1 MKPPSPHP
9 AAARSPELVSAHTP
23 TPVPATELTP
33 APASASVPSQ
43 AAPIAPADLLRQL
56 FAAAV
61 ASAQPARCLPPHLPR
76 AADIGAG
83 RLWVVGAGKA
93 AAAMARAVEDH
104 WDGDPQALGGL
115 VVTRYGHEV
124 PCARIEIVAA
134 AHPVPDAAG
143 WRAAERVLASVQGLS
158 AADTVLCLLSGG
170 GSALW
175 PLALPG
181 MVLAEQQALAR
192 ALLASGARIGEI
204 NCLRRHLSALQGGR
218 LAAACY
224 PARVLTL
231 LISDVPGDDPADIA
245 SGPTVAD
252 PSTCADAL
260 AIVQRYRLQLP
271 PAALALLHSG
281 QGETLKPGDARLA
294 RSELRWLATPQMAL
308 EAAAAAA
315 RAAGFEAHILS
326 DALQGEAREVGK
338 VLAALARQIAQRQQP
353 FAPPCVL
360 LSGGET
366 TVTLR
371 SSTPG
376 QGGRN
381 VECLLACALELGD
394 QSAAQPSRQPS
405 GQPGIHALMADTDGI
420 DGVGSAA
427 GALIG
432 PDTLARAHS
441 LGLEA
446 QQMLDAHDA
455 HRFFATLGDALHS
468 GPTRTN
474 VNDFRALLIGAC

>member
-1 MKPPSPHP
+1 MQ
-9 AAARSPELVSAHTP
+9 
-23 TPVPATELTP
+23 TPVPP
-33 APASASVPSQ
+33 APAP
-43 AAPIAPADLLRQL
+43 LLRQL

-61 ASAQPARCLPPHLPR
+61 AAAQPALCLPPQLPR
-76 AADIGAG
+76 AAEIGAG

-93 AAAMARAVEDH
+93 SAAMAQAVESH

-115 VVTRYGHEV
+115 VVTRYGHEA

-134 AHPVPDAAG
+134 AHPVPDLAG
-143 WRAAERVLASVQGLS
+143 WRAAERVLASVQGLG

-181 MVLAEQQALAR
+181 LGLAEQQALAR
-192 ALLASGARIGEI
+192 AMLASGARIGEI

-245 SGPTVAD
+245 SGPTVPD

-260 AIVQRYRLQLP
+260 AIAQRYRLPL
-271 PAALALLHSG
+271 PAAALDLLQSG
-281 QGETLKPGDARLA
+281 RGETLKPGAARLA

-326 DALQGEAREVGK
+326 DALQGEARDVGQ

-353 FAPPCVL
+353 FAAPCLL

-366 TVTLR
+366 SVTLR
-371 SSTPG
+371 TPSPG

-381 VECLLACALELGD
+381 VECLLACALELN
-394 QSAAQPSRQPS
+394 
-405 GQPGIHALMADTDGI
+405 GQPGVYALMADTDGI
-420 DGVGSAA
+420 DGNGPAA

-432 PDTLARAHS
+432 PDTLARAQA
-441 LGLEA
+441 LGLDA
-446 QQMLDAHDA
+446 QQMLDQHDA
-455 HRFFATLGDALHS
+455 HGCFAALGDALHS

-474 VNDFRALLIGAC
+474 VNDFRALLIAPA

>member
-1 MKPPSPHP
+1 MTTTSHT
-9 AAARSPELVSAHTP
+9 ETLLHSAH
-23 TPVPATELTP
+23 VATDHLGSAT
-33 APASASVPSQ
+33 AP
-43 AAPIAPADLLRQL
+43 LLRQL

-61 ASAQPARCLPPHLPR
+61 AAAQPALCLPPHLPR
-76 AADIGAG
+76 AADIGSG

-93 AAAMARAVEDH
+93 SAAMAQAVEAH

-115 VVTRYGHEV
+115 VVTRYGHEA
-124 PCARIEIVAA
+124 PCSRIEIVAA
-134 AHPVPDAAG
+134 AHPVPDMAG
-143 WRAAERVLASVQGLS
+143 WRAAERVLASVQGLG
-158 AADTVLCLLSGG
+158 ADDTVLCLLSGG

-181 MVLAEQQALAR
+181 LGLAEQQALAR
-192 ALLASGARIGEI
+192 AMLASGARIGEI

-245 SGPTVAD
+245 SGPTVPD

-260 AIVQRYRLQLP
+260 AIAQRYRLPLP
-271 PAALALLHSG
+271 PAALELLHSG
-281 QGETLKPGDARLA
+281 RGETIKPGDARLA

-326 DALQGEAREVGK
+326 DALQGEAREVGQ

-353 FAPPCVL
+353 FAAPCLL

-366 TVTLR
+366 SVTLR
-371 SSTPG
+371 TPSPG

-381 VECLLACALELGD
+381 VECLLACALELV
-394 QSAAQPSRQPS
+394 
-405 GQPGIHALMADTDGI
+405 GQPGVHALMADTDGI
-420 DGVGSAA
+420 DGNGPAA

-432 PDTLARAHS
+432 PDTLAHAQA
-441 LGLEA
+441 LGLDA
-446 QQMLDAHDA
+446 QQRLDHHDA
-455 HRFFATLGDALHS
+455 HGFFAALGDALHS

-474 VNDFRALLIGAC
+474 VNDFRALLIGSAALL

>member
-1 MKPPSPHP
+1 MSEF
-9 AAARSPELVSAHTP
+9 ALN
-23 TPVPATELTP
+23 
-33 APASASVPSQ
+33 APDP
-43 AAPIAPADLLRQL
+43 LLRQL

-61 ASAQPARCLPPHLPR
+61 AAAQPALCLPPHLPR
-76 AADIGAG
+76 AAEIGSG

-93 AAAMARAVEDH
+93 SAAMAQAVEAH

-115 VVTRYGHEV
+115 VVTRYGHEA
-124 PCARIEIVAA
+124 PCSRIEIVAA
-134 AHPVPDAAG
+134 AHPVPDLAG
-143 WRAAERVLASVQGLS
+143 WHAAERVLASVQGLS

-181 MVLAEQQALAR
+181 LGLAEQQALAR
-192 ALLASGARIGEI
+192 ALLASGARISEI

-245 SGPTVAD
+245 SGPTVPD

-260 AIVQRYRLQLP
+260 AIAQRYRLPLP
-271 PAALALLHSG
+271 PAALELLHSG
-281 QGETLKPGDARLA
+281 RGETIKPGDARLA

-308 EAAAAAA
+308 VAAASAA

-326 DALQGEAREVGK
+326 DALQGEAREVGQM
-338 VLAALARQIAQRQQP
+338 LAALARQIAQRQQP
-353 FAPPCVL
+353 FAAPCLL

-366 TVTLR
+366 SVTLR
-371 SSTPG
+371 TPSPG

-381 VECLLACALELGD
+381 VECLLACALELN
-394 QSAAQPSRQPS
+394 
-405 GQPGIHALMADTDGI
+405 GQPGVYALMADTDGI
-420 DGVGSAA
+420 DGNGPAA

-432 PDTLARAHS
+432 PDTLVRAQA
-441 LGLEA
+441 LGLDA
-446 QQMLDAHDA
+446 RHMLDRHDA
-455 HRFFATLGDALHS
+455 HGYFAALGDALHS

-474 VNDFRALLIGAC
+474 VNDFRALLIAPS

>member
-1 MKPPSPHP
+1 MLH
-9 AAARSPELVSAHTP
+9 SAH
-23 TPVPATELTP
+23 VATDHLGSAP
-33 APASASVPSQ
+33 AP
-43 AAPIAPADLLRQL
+43 LLRQL

-61 ASAQPARCLPPHLPR
+61 AAAQPALCLPPHLPR
-76 AADIGAG
+76 AADIGSG

-93 AAAMARAVEDH
+93 SAAMAQAVEAH

-115 VVTRYGHEV
+115 VVTRYGHEA
-124 PCARIEIVAA
+124 PCSRIEIVAA
-134 AHPVPDAAG
+134 AHPVPDLAG
-143 WRAAERVLASVQGLS
+143 WRAAERVLASVQGLG
-158 AADTVLCLLSGG
+158 ADDTVLCLLSGG

-181 MVLAEQQALAR
+181 LGLAEQQALAR
-192 ALLASGARIGEI
+192 AMLASGARIGEI
-204 NCLRRHLSALQGGR
+204 NSLRRHLSALQGGR

-245 SGPTVAD
+245 SGPTVPD

-260 AIVQRYRLQLP
+260 AIAQRYRLPL
-271 PAALALLHSG
+271 PAAALELLHSG
-281 QGETLKPGDARLA
+281 RGETLKPGAARLA

-308 EAAAAAA
+308 EAAASAA

-326 DALQGEAREVGK
+326 DALQGEAREVGQ

-353 FAPPCVL
+353 FAAPCLL

-366 TVTLR
+366 SVTLR
-371 SSTPG
+371 TPSPG

-381 VECLLACALELGD
+381 VECLLACALELN
-394 QSAAQPSRQPS
+394 
-405 GQPGIHALMADTDGI
+405 GQPGVYALMADTDGI
-420 DGVGSAA
+420 DGNGPAA

-432 PDTLARAHS
+432 PDTLARAQA
-441 LGLEA
+441 LGLNA
-446 QQMLDAHDA
+446 QQMLDQHDA
-455 HRFFATLGDALHS
+455 HGCFAALGDALHS

-474 VNDFRALLIGAC
+474 VNDFRALLIAPP

>member
-1 MKPPSPHP
+1 MTTTSHT
-9 AAARSPELVSAHTP
+9 ETLLHSAH
-23 TPVPATELTP
+23 VATDHFGSAP
-33 APASASVPSQ
+33 AP
-43 AAPIAPADLLRQL
+43 LLRQL

-61 ASAQPARCLPPHLPR
+61 AAAQPALCLPPHLPR
-76 AADIGAG
+76 AADIGSG

-93 AAAMARAVEDH
+93 SAAMAQAVEAH

-115 VVTRYGHEV
+115 VVTRYGHEA
-124 PCARIEIVAA
+124 PCSRIEIVAA
-134 AHPVPDAAG
+134 AHPVPDLAG
-143 WRAAERVLASVQGLS
+143 WRAAERVLASVQGLG

-181 MVLAEQQALAR
+181 LGLAEQQALAR
-192 ALLASGARIGEI
+192 AMLASGARIGEI
-204 NCLRRHLSALQGGR
+204 NSLRRHLSALQGGR

-245 SGPTVAD
+245 SGPTVPD

-260 AIVQRYRLQLP
+260 AIAQRYRLPL
-271 PAALALLHSG
+271 PAAALELLQSG
-281 QGETLKPGDARLA
+281 RGETIKPGAARLA

-308 EAAAAAA
+308 EAAAEAA

-353 FAPPCVL
+353 FAAPCLL

-366 TVTLR
+366 SVTLR
-371 SSTPG
+371 TPSPG

-381 VECLLACALELGD
+381 VECLLACALELV
-394 QSAAQPSRQPS
+394 
-405 GQPGIHALMADTDGI
+405 GQPGVHALMADTDGI
-420 DGVGSAA
+420 DGNGPAA

-432 PDTLARAHS
+432 PDTLARAQA
-441 LGLEA
+441 LGLDA
-446 QQMLDAHDA
+446 QHMLDQHDA
-455 HRFFATLGDALHS
+455 HGFFAALGDALHS

-474 VNDFRALLIGAC
+474 VNDFRALLIAPA

>member
-1 MKPPSPHP
+1 MTTTSHT
-9 AAARSPELVSAHTP
+9 ETLLHSAH
-23 TPVPATELTP
+23 VATDHLGSAP
-33 APASASVPSQ
+33 AP
-43 AAPIAPADLLRQL
+43 LLRQL

-61 ASAQPARCLPPHLPR
+61 AAAQPALCLPPHLPR
-76 AADIGAG
+76 AADIGSG

-93 AAAMARAVEDH
+93 SAAMAQAVEAH

-115 VVTRYGHEV
+115 VVTRYGHEA
-124 PCARIEIVAA
+124 PCSRIEIVAA
-134 AHPVPDAAG
+134 AHPVPDLAG
-143 WRAAERVLASVQGLS
+143 WRAAERVLASVQGLG
-158 AADTVLCLLSGG
+158 ADDTVLCLLSGG

-181 MVLAEQQALAR
+181 LGLAEQQALAR
-192 ALLASGARIGEI
+192 AMLASGARIGEI
-204 NCLRRHLSALQGGR
+204 NSLRRHLSALQGGR

-245 SGPTVAD
+245 SGPTVPD

-260 AIVQRYRLQLP
+260 AIAQRYRLPL
-271 PAALALLHSG
+271 PAAALELLHSG
-281 QGETLKPGDARLA
+281 RGETLKPGAARLA

-308 EAAAAAA
+308 EAAASAA

-326 DALQGEAREVGK
+326 DALQGEAREVGQ

-353 FAPPCVL
+353 FAAPCLL

-366 TVTLR
+366 SVTLR
-371 SSTPG
+371 TPSPG

-381 VECLLACALELGD
+381 VECLLACALELN
-394 QSAAQPSRQPS
+394 
-405 GQPGIHALMADTDGI
+405 GQPGVYALMADTDGI
-420 DGVGSAA
+420 DGNGPAA

-432 PDTLARAHS
+432 PDTLARAQA
-441 LGLEA
+441 LGLNA
-446 QQMLDAHDA
+446 QQMLDQHDA
-455 HRFFATLGDALHS
+455 HGCFAALGDALHS

-474 VNDFRALLIGAC
+474 VNDFRALLIAPP

>member
-1 MKPPSPHP
+1 MTTTSHT
-9 AAARSPELVSAHTP
+9 ETLLHSAH
-23 TPVPATELTP
+23 VATDHFGSAP
-33 APASASVPSQ
+33 AP
-43 AAPIAPADLLRQL
+43 LLRQL

-61 ASAQPARCLPPHLPR
+61 AAAQPALCLPPHLPR
-76 AADIGAG
+76 AAEIGSG

-93 AAAMARAVEDH
+93 SAAMAQAVEAH

-115 VVTRYGHEV
+115 VVTRYGHEA
-124 PCARIEIVAA
+124 PCSRIEIVAA
-134 AHPVPDAAG
+134 AHPVPDLAG

-181 MVLAEQQALAR
+181 LGLAEQQALAR
-192 ALLASGARIGEI
+192 AMLASGARIGEI

-245 SGPTVAD
+245 SGPTVPD

-260 AIVQRYRLQLP
+260 AIAQRYRLPL
-271 PAALALLHSG
+271 PAAALELLHSG
-281 QGETLKPGDARLA
+281 RGETIKPGAARLA

-308 EAAAAAA
+308 EAAASAA

-326 DALQGEAREVGK
+326 DALQGEAREVGQ

-353 FAPPCVL
+353 FAAPCLL

-366 TVTLR
+366 SVTLR
-371 SSTPG
+371 TPSPG

-381 VECLLACALELGD
+381 VECLLACALELN
-394 QSAAQPSRQPS
+394 
-405 GQPGIHALMADTDGI
+405 GQPGVHALMADTDGI
-420 DGVGSAA
+420 DGNGPAA

-432 PDTLARAHS
+432 PDTLARAQA
-441 LGLEA
+441 LGLDA
-446 QQMLDAHDA
+446 RQMLDQHDA
-455 HRFFATLGDALHS
+455 HGFFAALGDALHS

-474 VNDFRALLIGAC
+474 VNDFRALLIAPA

>member
-1 MKPPSPHP
+1 MTTTSHT
-9 AAARSPELVSAHTP
+9 ETLLHSAH
-23 TPVPATELTP
+23 VATDHLGSAT
-33 APASASVPSQ
+33 AP
-43 AAPIAPADLLRQL
+43 LLRQL

-366 TVTLR
+366 SVTLR
-371 SSTPG
+371 TPSPG

-381 VECLLACALELGD
+381 VECLLACALELN
-394 QSAAQPSRQPS
+394 
-405 GQPGIHALMADTDGI
+405 GQPGVHALMADTDGI
-420 DGVGSAA
+420 DGNGPAA

-432 PDTLARAHS
+432 PDTLAHAQA
-441 LGLEA
+441 LGLDA
-446 QQMLDAHDA
+446 QQRLDHHDA
-455 HRFFATLGDALHS
+455 HGFFAALGDALHS

-474 VNDFRALLIGAC
+474 VNDFRALLIGSAALL

>member
-1 MKPPSPHP
+1 VRTAIPVPSDP
-9 AAARSPELVSAHTP
+9 AA
-23 TPVPATELTP
+23 
-33 APASASVPSQ
+33 
-43 AAPIAPADLLRQL
+43 LLRQL

-61 ASAQPARCLPPHLPR
+61 AAAQPALTLPLHLPR
-76 AADIGAG
+76 AAEIGAG

-93 AAAMARAVEDH
+93 AAAMAHAVEAH

-124 PCARIEIVAA
+124 ACQRIEIVAA
-134 AHPVPDAAG
+134 AHPVPDLAG
-143 WRAAERVLASVQGLS
+143 WRAAERVLASVQGLRAS
-158 AADTVLCLLSGG
+158 DTVLCLLSGG

-181 MVLAEQQALAR
+181 ITLAEQQGLAR
-192 ALLASGARIGEI
+192 ALLASGASIGEI

-218 LAAACY
+218 LAAACH

-245 SGPTVAD
+245 SGPTVPD

-260 AIVQRYRLQLP
+260 AIAQRYRLPL
-271 PAALALLHSG
+271 PAAALELLQSG
-281 QGETLKPGDARLA
+281 LGETLKPGAARLA

-315 RAAGFEAHILS
+315 RTAGWATHILS

-353 FAPPCVL
+353 FAAPCLL

-366 TVTLR
+366 SVTLR
-371 SSTPG
+371 TEAPG

-381 VECLLACALELGD
+381 VECLLACALEL
-394 QSAAQPSRQPS
+394 R
-405 GQPGIHALMADTDGI
+405 GQPGVYALMADTDGI
-420 DGVGSAA
+420 DGNAAAA

-432 PDTLARAHS
+432 PDTLARAQA
-441 LGLEA
+441 LGLDA
-446 QQMLDAHDA
+446 QQLLDRHDA
-455 HRFFATLGDALHS
+455 HRFFATLGEAVHS

-474 VNDFRALLIGAC
+474 VNDFRALLIAPPGA

>member
-1 MKPPSPHP
+1 MTTTSHT
-9 AAARSPELVSAHTP
+9 ETLLHSAH
-23 TPVPATELTP
+23 VATDHFGSAP
-33 APASASVPSQ
+33 AP
-43 AAPIAPADLLRQL
+43 LLRQL

-61 ASAQPARCLPPHLPR
+61 AAAQPALCLPPHLPR
-76 AADIGAG
+76 AAEIGSG

-93 AAAMARAVEDH
+93 SAAMAQAVEAH

-115 VVTRYGHEV
+115 VVTRYGHEA
-124 PCARIEIVAA
+124 PCSRIEIVAA
-134 AHPVPDAAG
+134 AHPVPDLAG

-181 MVLAEQQALAR
+181 LGLAEQQALAR
-192 ALLASGARIGEI
+192 AMLASGARIGEI

-245 SGPTVAD
+245 SGPTVPD

-260 AIVQRYRLQLP
+260 AIAQRYRLAL
-271 PAALALLHSG
+271 PAAALELLQSG
-281 QGETLKPGDARLA
+281 RGETLKPGDARLA

-308 EAAAAAA
+308 EAAASAA

-353 FAPPCVL
+353 FAAPCLL

-366 TVTLR
+366 SVTLR
-371 SSTPG
+371 SPSPG

-381 VECLLACALELGD
+381 VECLLACALELN
-394 QSAAQPSRQPS
+394 
-405 GQPGIHALMADTDGI
+405 GQPGVHALMADTDGI
-420 DGVGSAA
+420 DGNGPAA

-432 PDTLARAHS
+432 PDTLARAQA
-441 LGLEA
+441 LGLDA
-446 QQMLDAHDA
+446 QHMLDQHDA
-455 HRFFATLGDALHS
+455 HGFFAALGDALHS

-474 VNDFRALLIGAC
+474 VNDFRALLIAPA